1 MPASVFTSL
10 ANVHITD
17 DFVAHFGDAPT
28 ELQAT
33 AAESVIAPL
42 SQFRVLRFS
51 GDDAENFLQ
60 GQLTCDVKGLRAL
73 HATPGGY
80 CTAQGRLLATFLL
93 WREPDAFGMLIRD
106 DIAAAV
112 QRRLQMYVLRAKVKI
127 ADESAQ
133 RAVLGLSGSH
143 AGAGLTRAD
152 IAPPGAPFAMTSAG
166 DRMAIALPGGR
177 YLVSIAA
184 EELERAWSSFAATL
198 KPVGSSCWDWLDV
211 INGMPWITAATQE
224 QFVPQMVNLEI
235 IGGVNFQKGCY
246 PGQEVVARTQY
257 RAKTR
262 RRMHLAHV
270 AVEAKPGME
279 LYAASLGDQASG
291 TVVSAAPAPEGGWDV
306 LAVLHPEALAAPI
319 QLGALGGP
327 ALSLRDLPYRV
338 E

>member
-17 DFVAHFGDAPT
+17 DFVAHFGDAPA
-28 ELQAT
+28 ELHAT
-33 AAESVIAPL
+33 ATESVIAPL

-73 HATPGGY
+73 HATLGGY

-93 WREPDAFGMLIRD
+93 WREPDGFGMLLRD
-106 DIAAAV
+106 DISAAV

-133 RAVLGLSGSH
+133 RAVLGLSGSY
-143 AGAGLTRAD
+143 AGAALPRAD
-152 IAPPGAPFAMTSAG
+152 IAPPGAPFAMTIAG
-166 DRMAIALPGGR
+166 NRMAIAIPGGR
-177 YLVSIAA
+177 YLVLIAA
-184 EELERAWSSFAATL
+184 EELERAWSSFATSL
-198 KPVGSSCWDWLDV
+198 KPVGSPCWDWLDV
-211 INGMPWITAATQE
+211 VNGIPWISARTQE
-224 QFVPQMVNLEI
+224 QFVPQMVNLEV
-235 IGGVNFQKGCY
+235 IGGVSFQKGCY

-270 AVEAKPGME
+270 AAEARPGME

-291 TVVSAAPAPEGGWDV
+291 MVLSASPAPQGGWDV
-306 LAVLHPEALAAPI
+306 LAVPHPEALNTTI
-319 QLGALGGP
+319 HLGALDGP
-327 ALSLRDLPYRV
+327 TLTLRELPYRA